1 MNQTIQLKM
10 SRYPKAMA
18 RLLHSNQFLKMFSAA
33 TLGISLL
40 LLLGLLSLIGQPPVV
55 VTLSEKGMPLT
66 EAAQVN
72 AEDHIRSALNQYLST
87 RYTWTPETVREQLNH
102 TKAFILSKNLKAFQS
117 ASLGIQK
124 FASERSVSQK
134 LYPGKVEVSMGK
146 SVALVRG
153 DRVTT
158 IQGLKAAGDLKL
170 ELTFEAGPR
179 TKENPWGIYITK
191 EKEE

>member
-1 MNQTIQLKM
+1 MNQTIQLKL

-18 RLLHSNQFLKMFSAA
+18 RLLHSNQFLKMFSAGI
-33 TLGISLL
+33 LGICLL
-40 LLLGLLSLIGQPPVV
+40 LLLALVSLIGQPPVV
-55 VTLSEKGMPLT
+55 ITLSEKGMPIL
-66 EAAQVN
+66 EATQVN
-72 AEDHIRSALNQYLST
+72 AEDHARAALNQYLST
-87 RYTWTPETVREQLNH
+87 RYTWTPETVKEHLNQ

-124 FASERSVSQK
+124 FAAERSVSQK
-134 LYPGKVEVSMGK
+134 LYPGRIEVSMSK

-170 ELTFEAGPR
+170 ELTFEAGTR